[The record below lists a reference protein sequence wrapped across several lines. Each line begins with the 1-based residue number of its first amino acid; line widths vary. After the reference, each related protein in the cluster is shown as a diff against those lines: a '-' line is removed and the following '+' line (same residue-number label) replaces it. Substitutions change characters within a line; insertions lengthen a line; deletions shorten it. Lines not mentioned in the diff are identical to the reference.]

1 MTNKYKI
8 SDLAKDFGL
17 TSKDIITLV
26 KELTGEEKK
35 SGAALN
41 EDEISAVFNALTKKH
56 SVKSFNDYFSTGDEA
71 KAKAQKER
79 RDAKDKKLADQMAIL
94 EQLKAA
100 AAIAAGETPK
110 KEFTE
115 NMLPVKS
122 LTELDTTLK
131 KGTIDDRMAVIEGIL
146 NDSRLDNIELSQNTL
161 DGLHEALDQLKQ
173 VNSELYSLN
182 RKVDKSLTEEAVM

>member
-41 EDEISAVFNALTKKH
+41 EDEIGAVFNALTKKH